1 MADVVRDLPAALATR
16 GWQPAVLTPAY
27 GMFAS
32 LRGAAL
38 LATIEVSF
46 AGAIQAVD
54 LYEVP
59 GADASVRHY
68 ALDHPLFTP
77 RGPGLIYCDDETE
90 APFATDASK
99 FAFFCAAAAAALI
112 AGALPAP
119 RIIHLH
125 DWQTA
130 LFLALRE
137 FEPAYAALKKIHT
150 VFTIHNMSV
159 QGVRP
164 LAGDKSSLR
173 TWFPRLHFRQN
184 AVTDPRWPDC
194 VNPLAVAIRLA
205 DGLNTVST
213 AYAREILEP
222 SAPERGY
229 SGGEGL
235 QADLKKA
242 AANGRLAGILNG
254 CNYPDKRLRRPGW
267 GRLLAAMR
275 AEVTRWIARE
285 TQMASAH
292 YFADRQLA
300 KLSARRPDAL
310 LTSVGRIAGQK
321 SRLFR
326 EQAADGRNALEG
338 ILAKLGAGGLFVMLG
353 NGEPEY
359 EMFLAETAATHA
371 NFIFLRGYS
380 DGLAQQ
386 LYAGGD
392 LFLMPSSFEPGG
404 ISQML
409 AMRAGQLCVVHG
421 VGGLKDTV
429 TDNVNGF
436 VFDGLTSRAQASN
449 FVARVTAALE
459 LRKSSA
465 QRWRQMQQAAA
476 AMRFDWNSSA
486 AAYEKE
492 LYGIDGS

>member
-1 MADVVRDLPAALATR
+1 
-16 GWQPAVLTPAY
+16 
-27 GMFAS
+27 
-32 LRGAAL
+32 
-38 LATIEVSF
+38 
-46 AGAIQAVD
+46 
-54 LYEVP
+54 
-59 GADASVRHY
+59 
-68 ALDHPLFTP
+68 
-77 RGPGLIYCDDETE
+77 
-90 APFATDASK
+90 
-99 FAFFCAAAAAALI
+99 
-112 AGALPAP
+112 
-119 RIIHLH
+119 
-125 DWQTA
+125 
-130 LFLALRE
+130 
-137 FEPAYAALKKIHT
+137 
-150 VFTIHNMSV
+150 
-159 QGVRP
+159 
-164 LAGDKSSLR
+164 
-173 TWFPRLHFRQN
+173 
-184 AVTDPRWPDC
+184 
-194 VNPLAVAIRLA
+194 VAIRLA

-275 AEVTRWIARE
+275 AEVTRWIAGE

-359 EMFLAETAATHA
+359 EKFLAETAATHA

-436 VFDGLTSRAQASN
+436 VFDGLTSRDQASN

-459 LRKSSA
+459 LRKFSA

-486 AAYEKE
+486 AAYEQE